1 VPDVTFTLG
10 SPDMGRTTAI
20 GQSRTAHPQPPRRKP
35 DLESLRRTVRDL
47 ERGTGAG
54 GPVLPLG
61 ADALDGVLPDGGLA
75 RAAVHE
81 VQPARAVWDDGPAAA
96 FAALVLGR
104 AQANARGPVLW
115 IAARQDLHVPG
126 LAAFGLDRD
135 RLLLAR
141 AGGDTDALW
150 ALEEAL
156 RCSALAGAAA
166 EVSAFDQVGARRLQ
180 LAAEQ
185 GGVPGVL
192 LQRRRMPAQGR
203 QDPSAAATR
212 WRVGAVPGAEG
223 DVSGLPGRPR
233 WRLELLRNR
242 GGPPGDFEVEWDDAT
257 GDFALAAPVRHGTP
271 GGAGEPVALGG

>member
-1 VPDVTFTLG
+1 
-10 SPDMGRTTAI
+10 M
-20 GQSRTAHPQPPRRKP
+20 SRTAASGQPHTCKP
-35 DLESLRRTVRDL
+35 DLDALRRTVR
-47 ERGTGAG
+47 EMEQGANAH
-54 GPVLPLG
+54 GPVLRLG
-61 ADALDGVLPDGGLA
+61 ADALDGVLAGGGLA
-75 RAAVHE
+75 QAAVHE
-81 VQPARAVWDDGPAAA
+81 VQPARTVWDDGPAAA
-96 FAALVLGR
+96 FTAAVLGAAQ
-104 AQANARGPVLW
+104 AQANGPVLW

-156 RCSALAGAAA
+156 RCPALAGAAA
-166 EVSAFDQVGARRLQ
+166 EVAAFDRVAARRLQ

-192 LQRRRMPAQGR
+192 LQRRRIPTGGR

-212 WRVGAVPGAEG
+212 WRIGAVPGG
-223 DVSGLPGRPR
+223 DGPVMGLPGRPR

-242 GGPPGDFEVEWDDAT
+242 GGPPSDLEVEWDDAT
-257 GDFALAAPVRHGTP
+257 GGIALAAPVRHG
-271 GGAGEPVALGG
+271 AAAAAE

>member
-1 VPDVTFTLG
+1 
-10 SPDMGRTTAI
+10 MGRTSSI
-20 GQSRTAHPQPPRRKP
+20 GQSRSEPQRPARRTP
-35 DLESLRRTVRDL
+35 DLDALRRTVRDL

-61 ADALDGVLPDGGLA
+61 AEALDGVLPDGGLA
-75 RAAVHE
+75 QSAVHE

-96 FAALVLGR
+96 FTALVLAR
-104 AQANARGPVLW
+104 ARAHARGPVLW

-141 AGGDTDALW
+141 AGDDTDALW

-156 RCSALAGAAA
+156 RCPALAGAAA
-166 EVSAFDQVGARRLQ
+166 EVSAFDQVSARRLQ

-212 WRVGAVPGAEG
+212 WRVGAVPGGEG

-257 GDFALAAPVRHGTP
+257 GDFALAAPVRHGAP
-271 GGAGEPVALGG
+271 GGADARVAADG